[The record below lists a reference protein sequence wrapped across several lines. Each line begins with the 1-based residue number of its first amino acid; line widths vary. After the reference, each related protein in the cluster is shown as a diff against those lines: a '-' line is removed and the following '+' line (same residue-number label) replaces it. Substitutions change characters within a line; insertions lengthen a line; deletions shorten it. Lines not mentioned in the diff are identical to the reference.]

1 MITSDQSQFFRLSSI
16 NWENKFEHHLKNK
29 IDTLTLYKR
38 TQTEII
44 INKIFENK
52 KTIQS
57 QQLHKQEKMKNNK
70 DCDQLDDHKDITSQL
85 QQLEENINFISSSG
99 NNFNQDERLVVV
111 GIPRTK
117 DNQRA
122 Q

>member
-1 MITSDQSQFFRLSSI
+1 
-16 NWENKFEHHLKNK
+16 
-29 IDTLTLYKR
+29 
-38 TQTEII
+38 
-44 INKIFENK
+44 
-52 KTIQS
+52 
-57 QQLHKQEKMKNNK
+57 MKNNN
-70 DCDQLDDHKDITSQL
+70 DVEQLDDHKDITSQL

>member
-1 MITSDQSQFFRLSSI
+1 
-16 NWENKFEHHLKNK
+16 LKNK

-52 KTIQS
+52 NYPKPATAQ
-57 QQLHKQEKMKNNK
+57 QEKMEYNK
-70 DCDQLDDHKDITSQL
+70 DHEQLDDHEDLTSQL

-99 NNFNQDERLVVV
+99 NNFNQDERLIVV
-111 GIPRTK
+111 GIPKTSHT
-117 DNQRA
+117 QRDQA
-122 Q
+122 QLIGK

>member
-1 MITSDQSQFFRLSSI
+1 M
-16 NWENKFEHHLKNK
+16 
-29 IDTLTLYKR
+29 
-38 TQTEII
+38 
-44 INKIFENK
+44 
-52 KTIQS
+52 IQS
-57 QQLHKQEKMKNNK
+57 QQFHRQEQVDNNE
-70 DCDQLDDHKDITSQL
+70 DREQLVDHKDITAKL